1 MSSVMYA
8 AYKIVKVL
16 VYPLTWIVL
25 LAALALL
32 WAGGRHA
39 HRARV
44 CLVLA
49 LAVAYGL
56 SIPPV
61 SRTLAWTLERRY
73 PVPADAAVAA
83 GAPFDAVVVLA
94 GGVARAGGL
103 RPQDRPEPI
112 TLERLVCGREL
123 MVRGASSTIVFSGG
137 SGEPFGEHAPEA
149 PIMAHTLRSLGSAR
163 GKQHSSV
170 TLDGRQRSTVTLDGG
185 QRSTVTL
192 EWTIMT
198 EAHSRT
204 TYENA
209 VETRQLLGARTRI
222 ALVTSA
228 LHMPRAMAVFSRQG
242 FHATPFPCGFLAGPP
257 RSGVMEYVPDVGA
270 LKESTSAINEWV
282 GLALYRL
289 SGKAD

>member
-1 MSSVMYA
+1 MSSVVYA

-25 LAALALL
+25 LVALALL

-49 LAVAYGL
+49 LAVAYGR

-73 PVPADAAVAA
+73 PVPADRAVAA

-103 RPQDRPEPI
+103 RPRDRPEPI

-123 MVRGASSTIVFSGG
+123 MVRGASSTIVLSGG
-137 SGEPFGEHAPEA
+137 SGEPFGEYAPEA
-149 PIMAHTLRSLGSAR
+149 PIMAHTLRSFGSAR

-170 TLDGRQRSTVTLDGG
+170 TL
-185 QRSTVTL
+185 
-192 EWTIMT
+192 EWTIRT

-209 VETRQLLGARTRI
+209 VETGKLLGARARI

-257 RSGVMEYVPDVGA
+257 RSGVMEYVPDVVA

-289 SGKAD
+289 AGKAD

>member
-1 MSSVMYA
+1 MSAVAYA

-25 LAALALL
+25 LLVLALW

-44 CLVLA
+44 CLLLA

-83 GAPFDAVVVLA
+83 GPPFDAVVVLA

-103 RPQDRPEPI
+103 RPQDRPEPL

-123 MVRGASSTIVFSGG
+123 MVRGASATIVLTGG
-137 SGEPFGEHAPEA
+137 NGEPFGEHAPEA
-149 PIMAHTLRSLGSAR
+149 PIMAHTLRSLGSGR

-170 TLDGRQRSTVTLDGG
+170 TLDGRQRSTVTL
-185 QRSTVTL
+185 
-192 EWTIMT
+192 EWTIKT
-198 EAHSRT
+198 ESRSRT

-209 VETRQLLGARTRI
+209 VETKQLLGARTRI

-257 RSGVMEYVPDVGA
+257 KSGVMEYAPDVTA
-270 LKESTSAINEWV
+270 LKESTAAINEWV

-289 SGKAD
+289 AGKAD

>member
-1 MSSVMYA
+1 MSSVVYA

-25 LAALALL
+25 LVALALL

-103 RPQDRPEPI
+103 RPRDRPEPI

-123 MVRGASSTIVFSGG
+123 MVRGASSTIVLSGG

-170 TLDGRQRSTVTLDGG
+170 TLDGRQRSTVTL
-185 QRSTVTL
+185 
-192 EWTIMT
+192 EWTIRT

-209 VETRQLLGARTRI
+209 VETGKLLGARTRI

-257 RSGVMEYVPDVGA
+257 RSGVMEYVPDVVA

-289 SGKAD
+289 AGKAD

>member
-1 MSSVMYA
+1 MSAVAYA
-8 AYKIVKVL
+8 VYKIVKIL

-25 LAALALL
+25 LSGLALL

-83 GAPFDAVVVLA
+83 GPPFDAVVVLA

-103 RPQDRPEPI
+103 RPQDRLEPL

-123 MVRGASSTIVFSGG
+123 MVRGASATIVLTGG
-137 SGEPFGEHAPEA
+137 NGEPFGEHAPEA
-149 PIMAHTLRSLGSAR
+149 PIMARTLRSLGS
-163 GKQHSSV
+163 
-170 TLDGRQRSTVTLDGG
+170 GR
-185 QRSTVTL
+185 
-192 EWTIMT
+192 WTIRT
-198 EAHSRT
+198 ESRSRT

-209 VETRQLLGARTRI
+209 VETKQLLGARTRI

-242 FHATPFPCGFLAGPP
+242 FRATPFPCGFLAGPP
-257 RSGVMEYVPDVGA
+257 TSGVMEYVPDVAA

-289 SGKAD
+289 AGKAD

>member
-1 MSSVMYA
+1 MSSVAYA

-25 LAALALL
+25 LMALALL

-73 PVPADAAVAA
+73 PVPDDAAVAA

-103 RPQDRPEPI
+103 RPRDRPEPI

-123 MVRGASSTIVFSGG
+123 MVRGASSTIVLSGG

-170 TLDGRQRSTVTLDGG
+170 TLDGRQRSTVTL
-185 QRSTVTL
+185 
-192 EWTIMT
+192 EWTIRT
-198 EAHSRT
+198 EARSRT

-257 RSGVMEYVPDVGA
+257 RSGIMEYVPDVVA

-289 SGKAD
+289 AGKAD

>member
-1 MSSVMYA
+1 MSSVVYA

-25 LAALALL
+25 LVALALL

-39 HRARV
+39 RRARV

-103 RPQDRPEPI
+103 RPQDRTEPI

-123 MVRGASSTIVFSGG
+123 MVRGASSTIVLSGG

-149 PIMAHTLRSLGSAR
+149 LIMAHTLRSLGSGR

-170 TLDGRQRSTVTLDGG
+170 TLDGRQRSTVTL
-185 QRSTVTL
+185 
-192 EWTIMT
+192 EWTIRT
-198 EAHSRT
+198 ESRSRT

-209 VETRQLLGARTRI
+209 VETGKLLGARTRI

-257 RSGVMEYVPDVGA
+257 RSGVMEYVPDVVA

-289 SGKAD
+289 AGKAD

>member
-1 MSSVMYA
+1 MSSVAYA

-25 LAALALL
+25 LVALALL

-103 RPQDRPEPI
+103 RPRDRPEPL

-123 MVRGASSTIVFSGG
+123 MVRGASSTIVLSGG
-137 SGEPFGEHAPEA
+137 SGEPFGEHAPEG

-163 GKQHSSV
+163 WSI
-170 TLDGRQRSTVTLDGG
+170 R
-185 QRSTVTL
+185 
-192 EWTIMT
+192 T

-209 VETRQLLGARTRI
+209 VETSKLLGARTRI

-257 RSGVMEYVPDVGA
+257 VPGVMEYVPDVVA

-289 SGKAD
+289 AGKAD

>member
-1 MSSVMYA
+1 MSSVAYA

-39 HRARV
+39 RRARV

-73 PVPADAAVAA
+73 PVPTDAAVAG

-103 RPQDRPEPI
+103 RPVDRPEPI

-123 MVRGASSTIVFSGG
+123 MVRGASSTIVLSGG
-137 SGEPFGEHAPEA
+137 SGEPFGDHAPEA

-163 GKQHSSV
+163 GKPHSSV
-170 TLDGRQRSTVTLDGG
+170 TLDGRQRPA
-185 QRSTVTL
+185 VTL
-192 EWTIMT
+192 EWTIRT
-198 EAHSRT
+198 EARSRT

-209 VETRQLLGARTRI
+209 VETGRLLGARTRI

-257 RSGVMEYVPDVGA
+257 RSGVMEYVPDVVA

-289 SGKAD
+289 AGKAD